1 MANVKVIMMTSGLE
15 IVSEVIEENVT
26 QIVMKS
32 PAIIM
37 QQPDPSGTKV
47 SVGLAPFA
55 PYTEK
60 DNAVELNRQAIAC
73 IMEPTENLTNEYNRI
88 YGSGIVTQKSK
99 LIT

>member
-15 IVSEVIEENVT
+15 IVTEVVNESRDSIT
-26 QIVMKS
+26 MKTPS
-32 PAIIM
+32 IIM
-37 QQPDPSGTKV
+37 QQPDASGTKV

-60 DNAVELNRQAIAC
+60 TSAIELSRAAIAC
-73 IMEPTENLTNEYNRI
+73 TMEPTEALANEYNRI
-88 YGSGIVTQKSK
+88 YGSGIVVQKSK

>member
-1 MANVKVIMMTSGLE
+1 MANVKVIMMTSGVE
-15 IVSEVIEENVT
+15 IVSEVIGEDANSIT
-26 QIVMKS
+26 MKMPS
-32 PAIIM
+32 IIM
-37 QQPDPSGTKV
+37 QTPDPSGQKV

-60 DNAVELNRQAIAC
+60 NNAVELNRAAIAC
-73 IMEPTENLTNEYNRI
+73 IMEPTEQLTNEYNRI